1 MNYTELCNFIESKM
15 RMSHIY
21 QPILLKT
28 VVESGGSATI
38 RAIALEFLKY
48 DESQVQYYETIV
60 KQMPVKVLMRHD
72 VISKDKDLV
81 TLNTNKLTFAQRQR
95 IRALCDEKLNEFL
108 EKRGIKLWD
117 YRLIDNP
124 VPDSLRFRVLK
135 DSDFRC
141 DLCGATKKDRP
152 LDVDHIIPRS
162 KGGKTEE
169 ANLQVLCSKCNRSK
183 GNKDKTDF
191 RDTDFSDVEP
201 DCVFCGEMDK
211 NRIQD
216 SNGSVFA
223 TKDKYP
229 VTKGHH
235 LIIPFRHTEDY
246 FSMTE
251 VERQDSTEL
260 IRKLKR
266 QIQMSDTSV
275 QGFNVGSNS
284 GEVAGQTVAHAHI
297 HLIPRRDGDTPHP
310 KGGVRGVIPDKMDY

>member
-1 MNYTELCNFIESKM
+1 
-15 RMSHIY
+15 
-21 QPILLKT
+21 
-28 VVESGGSATI
+28 
-38 RAIALEFLKY
+38 
-48 DESQVQYYETIV
+48 
-60 KQMPVKVLMRHD
+60 
-72 VISKDKDLV
+72 
-81 TLNTNKLTFAQRQR
+81 
-95 IRALCDEKLNEFL
+95 LCDEKLNEFL

-141 DLCGATKKDRP
+141 ELCGATKKDRP